1 MKKIIYLVCILIIS
15 GSVSGQQTVDYILKS
30 RALRESGKPEPALE
44 LLTKAI
50 GENKDSRLYT
60 ERAEIFIIKANYS
73 AAISD
78 YNEAN
83 LITPS
88 SGEF

>member
-1 MKKIIYLVCILIIS
+1 MKKLLFLVYALIIS
-15 GSVSGQQTVDYILKS
+15 GSVYSQQTVDYILKS
-30 RALRESGKPEPALE
+30 RALKESGKTEPALE

-50 GENKDSRLYT
+50 AENKDSRLYT
-60 ERAEIFIIKANYS
+60 ERAEIFLIKSNYS

-83 LITPS
+83 L
-88 SGEF
+88 